1 MKLSTYW
8 ASWDATRL
16 ENRFGRF
23 VMILLS
29 AATLLLAIAVLNKD
43 PIVVQIPP
51 GLTDKGTVM
60 VDEASES
67 VKESWAM
74 YFADQLGNVTPRTA
88 DFVDKKLAPHL
99 STAISAQVRQ
109 LIAAQ
114 AKEVKDEQVT
124 IQFSPTDVFSLPDG
138 SVVVTGEYMIR
149 GLRQDERRFVQTF
162 EFGIRVRN
170 YHVVLTSLDAYEG
183 PWRPV
188 EERQKR
194 AAANAAREKKN

>member
-1 MKLSTYW
+1 MKLSTYL

-16 ENRFGRF
+16 ENRFGRY
-23 VMILLS
+23 VMVLLS
-29 AATLLLAIAVLNKD
+29 ATTLLLTAFVMNKD
-43 PIVVQIPP
+43 PIIVEIPP

-60 VDEASES
+60 VDDASDA

-88 DFVDKKLAPHL
+88 DFVDKKLARHL
-99 STAISAQVRQ
+99 STSISTQVRQ
-109 LIAAQ
+109 LIATQ

-124 IQFSPTDVFSLPDG
+124 IQFSPTDVFSLPDNT
-138 SVVVTGEYMIR
+138 VVVTGEYTIR
-149 GLRQDERRFVQTF
+149 GVRQDERRFVQTF

-170 YHVVLTSLDAYEG
+170 YLVVMTSLDAYEG
-183 PWRPV
+183 PWRPL

-194 AAANAAREKKN
+194 AAAIAAREKKQ